1 MILAL
6 TFQRTTAYANVTR
19 VTLVLQ
25 NTREFFNAYVPH
37 VYTDV
42 YLHLSNCLV
51 DTVSQKQ
58 DTIH

>member
-6 TFQRTTAYANVTR
+6 TFQRTTAYANVTK

-25 NTREFFNAYVPH
+25 NTREFFYAYVPH

-42 YLHLSNCLV
+42 YLHL
-51 DTVSQKQ
+51 
-58 DTIH
+58 